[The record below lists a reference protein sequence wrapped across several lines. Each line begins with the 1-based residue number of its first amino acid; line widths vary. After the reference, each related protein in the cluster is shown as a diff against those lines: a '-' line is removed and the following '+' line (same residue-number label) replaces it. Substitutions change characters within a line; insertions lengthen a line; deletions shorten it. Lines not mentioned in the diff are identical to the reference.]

1 VNEPLAEEAT
11 MTGTWAAVGLA
22 VAALLGSQGCA
33 GVGMALLSA
42 GVGTATGHSVS
53 YTLESIGYKTF
64 TTPVESL
71 EAAILKALKRMDIE
85 VKGREQTDGGLKI
98 TAKAGDRDIDIE
110 LDRLTSQTA
119 RMRVDASVNWIFRDR
134 ATAAE
139 IITQTA
145 RVLDDQARLAQAAQ
159 PAARGVAAPRAPAAR
174 PVIKAAP
181 VSAAATAR

>member
-1 VNEPLAEEAT
+1 

-33 GVGMALLSA
+33 GIGIALLSA

-145 RVLDDQARLAQAAQ
+145 RVLDDQEARLAQAAQ
-159 PAARGVAAPRAPAAR
+159 PAARRAAAPRAPAAR